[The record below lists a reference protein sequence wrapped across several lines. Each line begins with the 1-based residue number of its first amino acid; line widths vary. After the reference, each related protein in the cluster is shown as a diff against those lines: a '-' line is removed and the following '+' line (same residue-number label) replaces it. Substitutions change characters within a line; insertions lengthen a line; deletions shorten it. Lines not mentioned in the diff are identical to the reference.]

1 MIRARKAALNIT
13 GSMYVMVLKQDL
25 ISPLIEEGDWL
36 SPVLYSKFGIQS
48 LNCHWS
54 GLHDD

>member
-13 GSMYVMVLKQDL
+13 GSMYVMVSKQDL

-48 LNCHWS
+48 LND
-54 GLHDD
+54 L